1 MKQLLS
7 VFIFYLISALFS
19 YSIGHIFLYAPS
31 LRAKTPSRPWKA
43 EGRTMQEQLSRSE
56 AKSKHAE
63 QLQNELKRPESF
75 LFFLFFQ
82 QSNQRSIV

>member
-1 MKQLLS
+1 
-7 VFIFYLISALFS
+7 LFS

-43 EGRTMQEQLSRSE
+43 EGRTMQEQLSRPE

-63 QLQNELKRPESF
+63 QLQYNKQYTS
-75 LFFLFFQ
+75 LFFTKGLCKYSLEALF
-82 QSNQRSIV
+82 SNDHHKITS